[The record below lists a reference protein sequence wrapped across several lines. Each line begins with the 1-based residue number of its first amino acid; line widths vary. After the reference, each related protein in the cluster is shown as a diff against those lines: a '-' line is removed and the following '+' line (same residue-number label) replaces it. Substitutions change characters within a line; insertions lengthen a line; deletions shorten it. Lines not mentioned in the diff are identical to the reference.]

1 MIPSD
6 DLLRTDMDFIFL
18 AFYRYIVIVYYNP
31 FCYIGNKINI
41 SIFPPAYVFILS
53 TLQNIII

>member
-31 FCYIGNKINI
+31 FCYIGNKI
-41 SIFPPAYVFILS
+41 SIFIFQKAYVFVLS
-53 TLQNIII
+53 TLQNTII